1 MQRQDN
7 YDIIYMVIL
16 MTKLFL
22 LVPCFNEEKALP
34 ITAGA
39 LKGKMEELYKA
50 EKISGDS
57 RIVFIDDGS
66 RDETPNIIKA
76 LNKESKLFTGI
87 FLSRNKGHQNALLCG
102 LHYAADK
109 CDCAI
114 SLDCDLQD
122 DINAIDKMLDSF
134 NNGNDV
140 VYGVRSSRK
149 KDSFFK
155 RFTAGC
161 FYKTTKLLGGEIV
174 ENHADFR
181 LLSNRALKA
190 LKEFKEVNLFLR
202 GIVPMLGFKSDVVY
216 YERLKRVAGKS
227 KYPLRKMIS
236 FASEGITSLSTR
248 PLNIIIG
255 IGSVITLISFIM
267 LIYSLIQHYLGHTE
281 AGWTSTFVSIWFLGG
296 IQLIALGIIGKYIG
310 KIYLETKHRP
320 PYIIE
325 EIVE

>member
-1 MQRQDN
+1 
-7 YDIIYMVIL
+7 
-16 MTKLFL
+16 MTKLYL

-34 ITAGA
+34 ICAA
-39 LKGKMEELYKA
+39 SLKDKMEALYKSG
-50 EKISGDS
+50 KITQDS

-66 RDETPNIIKA
+66 RDETKNIIKA
-76 LNKESKLFTGI
+76 LNSQSRLFTGI
-87 FLSRNKGHQNALLCG
+87 FLSRNRGHQNALLCG

-122 DINAIDKMLDSF
+122 DINAIDKMLESF
-134 NNGNDV
+134 SKGNDI
-140 VYGVRSSRK
+140 VYGVRSSRN

-161 FYKTTKLLGGEIV
+161 FYKTTKVLGGEIV

-181 LLSNRALKA
+181 LMSSRALTA
-190 LKEFKEVNLFLR
+190 LKDFKEVNLFLR

-236 FASEGITSLSTR
+236 FANEGITSLSTR

-255 IGSVITLISFIM
+255 IGSFITFVSLIM
-267 LIYSLIQHYLGHTE
+267 LIYSLIQHFSGNTE

-296 IQLIALGIIGKYIG
+296 IQLIAIGVIGKYVG

-325 EIVE
+325 EIIE